1 MHLPFSILM
10 CHVPNV
16 GAGKMAGRMP
26 GKYKERAADGTGFKG
41 AK

>member
-16 GAGKMAGRMP
+16 GAGEMAGQMP
-26 GKYKERAADGTGFKG
+26 GLHLSR
-41 AK
+41 